1 MNTAIKMNETYLHI
15 STWTQIMFSA
25 KSKLLNDM
33 YYTISFIYI
42 LKYTKQ
48 SNVFFINTHILIS
61 MEQTIFK
68 IMFVYKE
75 QQMD

>member
-1 MNTAIKMNETYLHI
+1 
-15 STWTQIMFSA
+15 
-25 KSKLLNDM
+25 M